1 MSDNDLIERF
11 TEKAEAASA
20 KVVRADSWSEALS
33 YAVQACVEKEACQIL
48 ATGCEQ
54 PLSEKAS
61 DLCRLKEADKLIAA
75 PNLGAGLLEELTER
89 CRAENVSLI
98 DRGLRE
104 HLGGID
110 IGLTLADAG
119 IAETGTLVQDST
131 SEDLRLATMISEIH
145 VAFLKESSI
154 VAASPDVA
162 DWLEE
167 RFGSGVNYSA
177 FITGPSRTAD
187 IERVLTLGV
196 HGPLEV
202 HIVLLTEA

>member
-1 MSDNDLIERF
+1 MTENDRIERF
-11 TEKAEAASA
+11 MEKAAAASA
-20 KVVRADSWSEALS
+20 KVVRAGGWNEALD

-61 DLCRLKEADKLIAA
+61 DLCQLKEADKIIAA
-75 PNLGAGLLEELTER
+75 PNLEAGLLEELTER
-89 CRAENVSLI
+89 CRAQNVSLI

-119 IAETGTLVQDST
+119 IAETGTLVQDSS

-145 VAFLKESSI
+145 VAFLKQSSI
-154 VAASPDVA
+154 VNTSSDVA
-162 DWLEE
+162 AWLEE
-167 RFGSGVNYSA
+167 RFGSGVNFSA

-202 HIVLLTEA
+202 HIVLLTDF

>member
-1 MSDNDLIERF
+1 MSDKQRIERF
-11 TEKAEAASA
+11 MEQAAAASA
-20 KVVRADSWSEALS
+20 KVLRVGSQAEALD
-33 YAVQACVEKEACQIL
+33 YAVQACAEKEACQIL

-54 PLSEKAS
+54 PLSEEAS
-61 DLCRLKEADKLIAA
+61 DLCQLKEADKIIAA
-75 PNLGAGLLEELTER
+75 PGLQDGLLQELTQR
-89 CRAENVSLI
+89 CREKNIALI

-110 IGLTLADAG
+110 IGLTLAQAG
-119 IAETGTLVQDST
+119 IAETGTLVQDSS

-145 VAFLKESSI
+145 IAFLKQSSL
-154 VAASPDVA
+154 VDTSLDAASR
-162 DWLEE
+162 LKE
-167 RFGSGVNYSA
+167 RFRDQANYSA

-202 HIVLLTEA
+202 HIVLLPD